1 AEGRS
6 AVRDVAMQQAL
17 AENTGGKSYELHQ
30 VASLADDVRD
40 RSVEEY
46 SNRRLPLWNTW
57 LVLLLGLTLMLGEW
71 LTRKLMNL
79 Q

>member
-1 AEGRS
+1 
-6 AVRDVAMQQAL
+6 VA
-17 AENTGGKSYELHQ
+17 T
-30 VASLADDVRD
+30 LADDIRD

-57 LVLLLGLTLMLGEW
+57 LVLLLGLTLMMGEW